1 MATHITQ
8 TQHSDTGQTVL
19 AVKGEMLLDDALL
32 LERIARS
39 MRKYNEGPILIDL
52 ADLDF
57 LDSESAAVLKR
68 LSDDEE
74 NFRLEGIEIF
84 LQTAIDAAERSGSG
98 SEQ

>member
-8 TQHSDTGQTVL
+8 TQDNETGRTIL

-32 LERIARS
+32 VERVARS

-68 LSDDEE
+68 LADDEE
-74 NFRLEGIEIF
+74 NFRLEGVEIF
-84 LQTAIDAAERSGSG
+84 LQTAINAAERSGSA
-98 SEQ
+98 SE